1 MRNMTENLHKLIL
14 DEFGEKN
21 ALFVGQDVQANTIAL
36 RHKDSVKSLQTA
48 IYRIRIFSENSC
60 HTLGTYVPHDASD
73 TTAPQQ
79 G

>member
-1 MRNMTENLHKLIL
+1 MQNMTENLHKSIL
-14 DEFGEKN
+14 DEFGEKKT
-21 ALFVGQDVQANTIAL
+21 LFVGQDVRANTIAL

-60 HTLGTYVPHDASD
+60 RTLGTYIPHDASD

-79 G
+79 V